1 MELQLINVLIF
12 LLENIKVAIRVAIS
26 SGYILFSDKI
36 CGLKEK
42 KKTALFC
49 KLIYATFQ

>member
-1 MELQLINVLIF
+1 MELQLINVLIY
-12 LLENIKVAIRVAIS
+12 LLEKINVAIRVANS
-26 SGYILFSDKI
+26 SGYILFQRKFASWKR
-36 CGLKEK
+36 